1 MSQIVIHLEPA
12 PGDYNQKLQEGLES
26 VFGNTWR
33 IVFGSIVAFWCGS
46 LVNAF
51 VLAKMK
57 VLTAGKYLW
66 LRVITSTAAG
76 QLVDSILFYML
87 AFYGI
92 WPTQQIIEVACV
104 QYILKTL
111 WEVLAIPVTYKV
123 VTFLKEKE
131 DEDYYDTKTD
141 FNPFKYKVD

>member
-1 MSQIVIHLEPA
+1 
-12 PGDYNQKLQEGLES
+12 
-26 VFGNTWR
+26 
-33 IVFGSIVAFWCGS
+33 
-46 LVNAF
+46 
-51 VLAKMK
+51 
-57 VLTAGKYLW
+57 
-66 LRVITSTAAG
+66 
-76 QLVDSILFYML
+76 
-87 AFYGI
+87 
-92 WPTQQIIEVACV
+92 V

>member
-1 MSQIVIHLEPA
+1 
-12 PGDYNQKLQEGLES
+12 
-26 VFGNTWR
+26 
-33 IVFGSIVAFWCGS
+33 
-46 LVNAF
+46 
-51 VLAKMK
+51 MK

-66 LRVITSTAAG
+66 MRVIGSTAVG